1 MMIDK
6 QHLIDEAIHKIVER
20 ASNCQIQSDVPLDEE
35 QLELLHQLNVFCVQ
49 QVLEDIE
56 VKKDPRKIGY
66 MSNQELKL
74 ALVALC
80 LSRSLMNPRAPKNY
94 NKEYFEENITIET
107 LAGNIKAIS
116 FKNIS
121 EKEVDK
127 ALNVELAC
135 DWMIYRDCNGKG
147 IRALMDAK
155 TFHQDMADYQKGGSP
170 VYEFARFERKLYEHK
185 QGKELASKES
195 AQEAF
200 RNSIVQQAAAE
211 IARQQIALGQNPM
224 ELVNLLFAPQD
235 FNYAI
240 QKMIDKPI
248 STPLIED
255 KKKEKKKIK
264 SLPPNKKYNKK

>member
-1 MMIDK
+1 MMTDK
-6 QHLIDEAIHKIVER
+6 QQLIDEAIHKIVER
-20 ASNCQIQSDVPLDEE
+20 ASNCQIQSDVPFDEE

-80 LSRSLMNPRAPKNY
+80 LSRSLMNPHAPKNY

-107 LAGNIKAIS
+107 IPGNIKSIV
-116 FKNIS
+116 FKNIE

-155 TFHQDMADYQKGGSP
+155 TFHQDMTDYQKGGSP

-240 QKMIDKPI
+240 QKMLDKPLN
-248 STPLIED
+248 TPLIENKKQEPP
-255 KKKEKKKIK
+255 KKKRKA
-264 SLPPNKKYNKK
+264 

>member
-135 DWMIYRDCNGKG
+135 DWMIYRDRNGKG

-185 QGKELASKES
+185 QGKELAGKES

-255 KKKEKKKIK
+255 KKQEKKKIK
-264 SLPPNKKYNKK
+264 SLPSNKKYNKK